1 MDSLRKAFERHD
13 INERY
18 GMNLLQQHGI
28 ISDNCVTVDDV
39 FNEVEVCRWLDEHFS
54 HVLVSNK
61 LNKISL

>member
-1 MDSLRKAFERHD
+1 MESLRKAFDRHD

-18 GMNLLQQHGI
+18 GMNLLQQNGI

-39 FNEVEVCRWLDEHFS
+39 FNAVEACQWLDEHFS

-61 LNKISL
+61 LNNISL